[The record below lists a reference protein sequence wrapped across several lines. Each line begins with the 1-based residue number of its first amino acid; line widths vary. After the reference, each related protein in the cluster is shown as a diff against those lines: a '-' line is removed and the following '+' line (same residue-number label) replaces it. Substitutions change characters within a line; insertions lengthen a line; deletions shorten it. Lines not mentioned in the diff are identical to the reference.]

1 LLGLGNVLRDQGER
15 AEALAAYRQSSDIAQ
30 RLADQAPGNAGW
42 QVDLLWS
49 HWRLAE
55 FGDNA
60 CRRWRLI
67 VDGLRALAAENRL
80 TAEQANWLPI
90 AKAALRTCA

>member
-1 LLGLGNVLRDQGER
+1 
-15 AEALAAYRQSSDIAQ
+15 
-30 RLADQAPGNAGW
+30 
-42 QVDLLWS
+42 VDLLWS